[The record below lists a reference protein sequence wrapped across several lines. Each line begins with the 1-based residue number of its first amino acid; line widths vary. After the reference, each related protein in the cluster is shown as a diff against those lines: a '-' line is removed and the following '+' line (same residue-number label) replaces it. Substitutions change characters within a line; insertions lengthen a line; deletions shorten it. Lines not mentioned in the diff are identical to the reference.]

1 MRREVQVVATVLSID
16 ADNDPD
22 FPALI
27 GASLALATSDIPWD
41 GPISAI
47 RIGLVDN
54 ELKVNPTYQERN
66 NAQLDFFLSSADN
79 KITMLEAGSDEVPEE
94 KIIQAT
100 HLALIEIEK
109 LQKFQLDIISQMAKP
124 KTDIVLKQINPDI
137 RTKTKEFIQDK
148 LEDAIYTPIKM
159 GRVSKLN
166 ELKKNLEE
174 KLKSEGFDANTI
186 KEAFVVLEEEIDALV
201 HKNILEKEKRPDGR
215 ALDEIRPLHC
225 EIGLIP
231 RVHGSGFL
239 CEDPLKLYPLLL
251 WPLRLMH

>member
-1 MRREVQVVATVLSID
+1 MQLEKFLGSRFVRREGKPSEGAILTARLIDRSIRPLFNQNMRREVQVVATVLSID

-100 HLALIEIEK
+100 HLAL
-109 LQKFQLDIISQMAKP
+109 
-124 KTDIVLKQINPDI
+124 N
-137 RTKTKEFIQDK
+137 
-148 LEDAIYTPIKM
+148 
-159 GRVSKLN
+159 
-166 ELKKNLEE
+166 
-174 KLKSEGFDANTI
+174 
-186 KEAFVVLEEEIDALV
+186 
-201 HKNILEKEKRPDGR
+201 
-215 ALDEIRPLHC
+215 
-225 EIGLIP
+225 
-231 RVHGSGFL
+231 
-239 CEDPLKLYPLLL
+239 
-251 WPLRLMH
+251 